1 MDEKYERVILL
12 NIKRVW
18 SFSCFT
24 WGWPC
29 QRFRQRWSS
38 SWPLCPRPPHPSS
51 IVKINNEDQQQL
63 DGEQDQQ
70 FRDDNCKWTDDENRT
85 IELTPDG
92 APFFSFSPF
101 FSTSTLLTVLLAV
114 LTSESTLLASE
125 SEQLE
130 VGRRNNGTKWRDK
143 RMWNYSQ
150 LAIKRCRQQ
159 SPAVHISCPA
169 QKSSQGGLGR
179 FKC

>member
-12 NIKRVW
+12 NIESLILFLFYLRLALPKIPAKVVVKLAIV
-18 SFSCFT
+18 
-24 WGWPC
+24 
-29 QRFRQRWSS
+29 SS
-38 SWPLCPRPPHPSS
+38 PSTS
-51 IVKINNEDQQQL
+51 
-63 DGEQDQQ
+63 
-70 FRDDNCKWTDDENRT
+70 
-85 IELTPDG
+85 PDG

-101 FSTSTLLTVLLAV
+101 FSTSTLLAVLLAV